1 MIFEDIE
8 TLVDHISS
16 KEVAH
21 IDDLLGELDELR
33 IHWSKGGKYY
43 QKANELG
50 IEYFEQIS
58 DLFSSFE
65 WKNRLDIE
73 LRDRRALDDFVNIGH
88 YQGRIH
94 YTGLGRLLHITA
106 SNVALGM
113 IDSLLMGVFTKNQN
127 IVKLSDETK
136 LAGGLIQESLK
147 EFAPS
152 IESQIYFI
160 NYRGGDRSVEDILF
174 KNIDAVIAW
183 GGESMVDSV
192 SKRLPSHV
200 KFIKHGP
207 KISFHVISKEGLK
220 ELDYA
225 LLVQDITLYHQQACA
240 NSQNIYLE
248 QGIDKAQFL
257 KNIQEKWSY
266 QRNTL
271 DADSAVELLKE
282 SQLDLYREFKQGEA
296 GIHKENLSISPS
308 DNLFPEPTAL
318 NGHIRIKTFSKVEE
332 LAKNLAPFRP
342 YLQTCGLQTT
352 SLERDHYLKVLS
364 HIGVNRFTSVG
375 HMLIPM
381 SGSPH
386 DGEFNLLSLTT
397 VATDEKSLDS
407 RLGGFLY
414 ASGGTTGDPK
424 FSFYSNEEFNQT
436 AKILSEGFFQNGLTP
451 GKRVGNLF
459 AAGNLWSSFNA
470 IQIALGKLNVIQL
483 PFGAINDI
491 SLFSLVAKKFPLDA
505 VFGLPSLLVDLAKET
520 GGIKIP
526 QVFYA
531 GEPMTRAYQKVLKEY
546 WGVETFSS
554 AGYASVDA
562 GPIGYQDPEGE
573 IGDHILFSDYIELVI
588 KEDQGY
594 VTSKIKA
601 KEAVIDYPTGDRIK
615 ILPAKGDGKIRF
627 RLLGR
632 ADQKINIWSTRFELI
647 EVEKILIELGM
658 VPDFQIKLISELE
671 GEYLVLVIKEDLKLE
686 SFASKLWE
694 LRDIRQTRDYDYLL
708 RHVRIE
714 GGNFLRNSRTGK
726 IPKIVDLR

>member
-1 MIFEDIE
+1 MIFQDIE
-8 TLVDHISS
+8 TLIHQ
-16 KEVAH
+16 
-21 IDDLLGELDELR
+21 LGAKDVPRVEELFSELDELR
-33 IHWSKGGKYY
+33 AHWSQGGKYY
-43 QKANELG
+43 QKAREYK
-50 IEYFEQIS
+50 IEHFEQIPE
-58 DLFSSFE
+58 LFSSFE

-73 LRDRRALDDFVNIGH
+73 LRDRRALDDFVSLGS

-106 SNVALGM
+106 SNVVLGM
-113 IDSLLMGVFTKNQN
+113 IDSFLMGIFTRNQN
-127 IVKLSDETK
+127 IVKLSDDTQ
-136 LAGGLIQESLK
+136 LAGRLLQESLR
-147 EFAPS
+147 EFAPQ
-152 IESQIYFI
+152 IEKQVYFI
-160 NYRGGDRSVEDILF
+160 NYRGGDKSVEDILF
-174 KNIDAVIAW
+174 NNIDAVIAW

-207 KISFHVISKEGLK
+207 KISFHIISKEGLK
-220 ELDYA
+220 ELDYS
-225 LLVQDITLYHQQACA
+225 LLVRDITLYHQQACA

-248 QGIDKAQFL
+248 EGIDKIQFI
-257 KNIQEKWSY
+257 KNIEKNWSY
-266 QRNTL
+266 HRDSL

-282 SQLDLYREFKQGEA
+282 SQLDLYREFSLGEA
-296 GIHKENLSISPS
+296 GIHKENLTISPS

-318 NGHIRIKTFSKVEE
+318 NGHIRIKTFNRLEE
-332 LAKNLAPFRP
+332 LTKNLEPFRP
-342 YLQTCGLQTT
+342 YLQTCGLQTSNT
-352 SLERDHYLKVLS
+352 ERDHYLKELS
-364 HIGVNRFTSVG
+364 RIGVNRFTSVG

-397 VATDEKSLDS
+397 VITDEKALDS
-407 RLGGFLY
+407 RFGGFLY
-414 ASGGTTGDPK
+414 ASGGTTGNPK
-424 FSFYSNEEFNQT
+424 FSFYSNEEFDQT

-470 IQIALGKLNVIQL
+470 IQIALGKLDVIQL

-491 SLFSLVAKKFPLDA
+491 SLFSLVAKKFPMDA

-520 GGIKIP
+520 EGVKIP

-531 GEPMTRAYQKVLKEY
+531 GEPMSKAYQNVLRQC
-546 WGVETFSS
+546 WGVEKFSS

-562 GPIGYQDPEGE
+562 GPIGYQDPKGE
-573 IGDHILFSDYIELVI
+573 IGDHILFSDYIDLVI

-594 VTSKIKA
+594 VTSKIKS
-601 KEAVIDYPTGDRIK
+601 KEAVIDYPTGDRIE
-615 ILPAKGDGKIRF
+615 ILPAQADGKTRF

-647 EVEKILIELGM
+647 EVEKILTDLGM
-658 VPDFQIKLISELE
+658 EQDFQIKLVSEE
-671 GEYLVLVIKEDLKLE
+671 QGEFFVLVIEQNLNLE
-686 SFASKLWE
+686 SFVSKLWE

-726 IPKIVDLR
+726 IPKILDLR